1 MIAYLKK
8 NQYGRATFL
17 PLSAVSGKNNR
28 RDNLERESGFIGYA
42 NELVKVDLQYK
53 GLADYLLG
61 RCVVVDNIDN
71 ALHLNKA
78 HGYSLKIVTLEGE
91 LLNPGGSMTGGAFR
105 NSSNLLGRRREI
117 EELEKVVSSTEKVI
131 FHYLRILT
139 GWVDLLM
146 KQLIRLQKI
155 QRLFRIKN
163 LQRILWRLITIS

>member
-1 MIAYLKK
+1 MKK
-8 NQYGRATFL
+8 LQKDDCL
-17 PLSAVSGKNNR
+17 PKEKPVWTSNFSSFVGSIRKNNR
-28 RDNLERESGFIGYA
+28 RDNLERENGFIGYA

-146 KQLIRLQKI
+146 KQLIRLQKY
-155 QRLFRIKN
+155 RDY
-163 LQRILWRLITIS
+163 SE